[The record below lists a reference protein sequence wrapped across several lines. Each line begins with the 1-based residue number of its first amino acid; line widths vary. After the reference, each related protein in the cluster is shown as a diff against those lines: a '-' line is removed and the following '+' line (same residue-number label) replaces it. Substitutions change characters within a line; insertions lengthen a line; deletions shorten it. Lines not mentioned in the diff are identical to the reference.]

1 MANQRSSFDVLG
13 SGGNQMGAQICT
25 LHGSST
31 NSTVASAH
39 SLMSLRTLAAQSYRS
54 FSSSLI
60 SEHMAVPADAKLASG
75 ADVTLTKVCR
85 LAVVV
90 NSRSV

>member
-1 MANQRSSFDVLG
+1 
-13 SGGNQMGAQICT
+13 MGAQICT

-31 NSTVASAH
+31 NSTVALAH

-85 LAVVV
+85 V
-90 NSRSV
+90 SRMVSDLSAQPARTDQFPIGRNTS